1 MIESIGSAAG
11 ITGIGSLSGAAGTG
25 RPSAAAG
32 AGTDFAEALKA
43 AAGEAVQTLQKSE
56 MTAIAGIEG
65 KADIQT
71 VVDQVMAAERTL
83 SATMAIRNKLIAA
96 WQEIS
101 RMQI

>member
-1 MIESIGSAAG
+1 MIEGIGSIAG
-11 ITGIGSLSGAAGTG
+11 ITGMGSLPAATGTG
-25 RPSAAAG
+25 GPSAATG
-32 AGTDFAEALKA
+32 RDFAEALKA

-83 SATMAIRNKLIAA
+83 SATMAIRNKLVAA

>member
-1 MIESIGSAAG
+1 MIEGIGNIAG
-11 ITGIGSLSGAAGTG
+11 ITGMGRLPTAAGTG
-25 RPSAAAG
+25 RPSAVAG
-32 AGTDFAEALKA
+32 QDFVEALKA

-83 SATMAIRNKLIAA
+83 SATMAIRNKLVAA

>member
-1 MIESIGSAAG
+1 MIEGIGSTTG
-11 ITGIGSLSGAAGTG
+11 ITGIGSLSGAVGTV
-25 RPSAAAG
+25 RPSVAAG
-32 AGTDFAEALKA
+32 AGTDFADALKA

-56 MTAIAGIEG
+56 MTAIAGIQG

-83 SATMAIRNKLIAA
+83 STTMAIRNKLVAA

>member
-1 MIESIGSAAG
+1 MIEGIGNVAG
-11 ITGIGSLSGAAGTG
+11 ITGIGSLPG
-25 RPSAAAG
+25 PAAAG
-32 AGTDFAEALKA
+32 RSSVAASAGADFAEALKA

-56 MTAIAGIEG
+56 LTAIAGIEG

-83 SATMAIRNKLIAA
+83 SATMAIRNKLVAA

>member
-1 MIESIGSAAG
+1 MIEGIGSTTG
-11 ITGIGSLSGAAGTG
+11 ITGIGSLSGAVGTV
-25 RPSAAAG
+25 RSSVAAG
-32 AGTDFAEALKA
+32 AGTDFADALKA

-56 MTAIAGIEG
+56 MTAIAGIQG

-83 SATMAIRNKLIAA
+83 STTMAIRNKLVAA

>member
-1 MIESIGSAAG
+1 MIEGIGNVAG
-11 ITGIGSLSGAAGTG
+11 ITGIGSLPGAVGTG
-25 RPSAAAG
+25 KPSAAAG
-32 AGTDFAEALKA
+32 ADFAEALKA

-65 KADIQT
+65 KADIQA

-83 SATMAIRNKLIAA
+83 SATLAIRNKLIAA

>member
-1 MIESIGSAAG
+1 MIEGIGSTTG
-11 ITGIGSLSGAAGTG
+11 ITGIGSLSGAVGTV

-32 AGTDFAEALKA
+32 AGTDFADALKA

-56 MTAIAGIEG
+56 MTAIAGIQG

-83 SATMAIRNKLIAA
+83 STTMAIRNKLVAA

>member
-1 MIESIGSAAG
+1 MIE
-11 ITGIGSLSGAAGTG
+11 GIGNVSGLSAIGRLQEKAGGQRTAAA
-25 RPSAAAG
+25 AAAG
-32 AGTDFAEALKA
+32 ADFASALKA
-43 AAGEAVQTLQKSE
+43 AAGEAVETLQKSE
-56 MTAIAGIEG
+56 MTAISGIEG
-65 KADIQT
+65 KADIQA

>member
-1 MIESIGSAAG
+1 MIEGIGNVAG
-11 ITGIGSLSGAAGTG
+11 ITGIGSLPGPAAAG
-25 RPSAAAG
+25 RSSAAASAG
-32 AGTDFAEALKA
+32 ADFAEALKA

-56 MTAIAGIEG
+56 LTAIAGIEG

-83 SATMAIRNKLIAA
+83 SATMAIRNKLVAA